1 MNRVKYTTLFD
12 FFFALAFICADH
24 HLAHKDKISAIN
36 SGGVANV
43 DKGVILYQS
52 LQRSVSNDK
61 QDAKEKIESFCSFG
75 DICGQSGARLVIN
88 RKSHCH

>member
-12 FFFALAFICADH
+12 FFFALASICADH
-24 HLAHKDKISAIN
+24 HLAHKNKISAIN
-36 SGGVANV
+36 SGGV

-75 DICGQSGARLVIN
+75 DILAVNPAHDSLSIGNHIVID
-88 RKSHCH
+88 